1 MWGHGMTGLSIR
13 KVLGAVFV
21 AYMFL
26 KLVFSG
32 GHFNAGGLVV
42 FVLLLFWGVCGI
54 ALWRWI
60 RRPIEVVVVRDE
72 RRR

>member
-1 MWGHGMTGLSIR
+1 MTRISIS
-13 KVLGAVFV
+13 KALGALLVVYVF
-21 AYMFL
+21 F

-32 GHFNAGGLVV
+32 WHFNAGGLVV
-42 FVLLLFWGVCGI
+42 FALLLFWVVCGI